1 MPGRH
6 LIHLLVS
13 LFKDVSRAFVAQPN
27 DLCGNR
33 NAAQEL
39 KDQVTCRGTKE
50 SVRGG
55 AATAALLLSV
65 WLQLVSLSSS
75 YLVIFAFILAL
86 TQYCVLLSQIN

>member
-1 MPGRH
+1 MRDRH

-13 LFKDVSRAFVAQPN
+13 LFKDMSGAFVAQPN

-39 KDQVTCRGTKE
+39 KDQVTCQGTKE
-50 SVRGG
+50 PVRGG

-65 WLQLVSLSSS
+65 WQQFISLSCL
-75 YLVIFAFILAL
+75 YPVIFAFILAL
-86 TQYCVLLSQIN
+86 TQ